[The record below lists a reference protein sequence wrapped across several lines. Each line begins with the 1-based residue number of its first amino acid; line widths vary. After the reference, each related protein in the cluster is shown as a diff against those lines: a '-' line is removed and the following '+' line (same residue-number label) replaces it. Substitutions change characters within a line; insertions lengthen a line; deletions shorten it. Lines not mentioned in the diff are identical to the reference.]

1 MACPPTFQ
9 PFSADDENPN
19 SFNPGINALE
29 NEGAYAIIPDVERLT
44 AEGHTILNFGPGQP
58 DFPTPQHVKDAGC
71 DAIQGNQTTYTN
83 PSGTG
88 DIKAEIAKFMNRT
101 RGLEGEQ
108 AVVVRCPAPRGV
120 SLRVLCRLIY
130 PGGGCCCAAGC
141 PSCDRAGRQA
151 AALLRCA
158 VPAAAGRRDSHPG
171 AQPQPELR

>member
-1 MACPPTFQ
+1 VGVCASSAAPHRSPVLRNAAYSAMACPPTFQ

-120 SLRVLCRLIY
+120 SLRML
-130 PGGGCCCAAGC
+130 
-141 PSCDRAGRQA
+141 QA
-151 AALLRCA
+151 DLPRRWLLLR
-158 VPAAAGRRDSHPG
+158 GRMPK
-171 AQPQPELR
+171 L